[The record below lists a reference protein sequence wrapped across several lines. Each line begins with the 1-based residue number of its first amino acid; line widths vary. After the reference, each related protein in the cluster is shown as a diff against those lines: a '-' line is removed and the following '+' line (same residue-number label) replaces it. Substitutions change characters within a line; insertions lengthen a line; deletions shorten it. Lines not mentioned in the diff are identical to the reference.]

1 MRFQVFLQTLLTGV
15 GAAHHWR
22 LARHA
27 TGGWRGKLR
36 STESARSFPAKT
48 LLCVSV
54 NRRVNRAIV
63 WLPLTI
69 KSSVLNICFDFY
81 FVLQKDLISFTL
93 YMSKEIKISVPK
105 TGQ

>member
-1 MRFQVFLQTLLTGV
+1 MRFKVFLQTLLTGV

-54 NRRVNRAIV
+54 NRREPSCEPSHCLVTA
-63 WLPLTI
+63 
-69 KSSVLNICFDFY
+69 DH
-81 FVLQKDLISFTL
+81 
-93 YMSKEIKISVPK
+93 
-105 TGQ
+105 

>member
-54 NRRVNRAIV
+54 NRTIV